1 MASGRVGGTRSKI
14 SGTVG
19 DVVYQIKRNPDGSYT
34 QIVYGKPEDV
44 TQTITPR
51 GQAQKMCTSM
61 VEALMRDL
69 KEVGRVCM
77 QSAANKS
84 KSLNAFSSF
93 NLQLVAQDC
102 KANWY
107 GNNQFLYPPTTWKGA
122 TYECLGGRYMI
133 SSGTGQFDLFDECL
147 FTDQPYKIWQTG
159 AMTSKHFSGIRFD
172 VKLGQETF
180 DQFMQRHRM
189 TSLDSMFFVYFHEWG
204 VWDPD
209 EEADIPYTGYDFIKV
224 SVNPSVR
231 FSDTITR
238 ENVADF
244 FLCESKRDIW
254 KAISDDGSNF
264 YVGAL
269 FEQVSSSET
278 CPFFGAFSIYYC
290 EGKKR
295 ITSRYLHAEGD
306 SAENYLINNNP
317 AEVFGSWMGD
327 YWLKPYPSPFV

>member
-14 SGTVG
+14 SGAVG
-19 DVVYQIKRNPDGSYT
+19 DVVYQIKRNPDGTYT

-147 FTDQPYKIWQTG
+147 FTDEPYKIWHTG

-172 VKLGQETF
+172 VKLGQESF

-189 TSLDSMFFVYFHEWG
+189 TSLDSMYFVYFHEWG

-231 FSDTITR
+231 FSEIITR

-269 FEQVSSSET
+269 FEQVSASET